1 MLMRFICEDR
11 YHCRSWGLSVS
22 ISGDR
27 IKKAKR
33 RSAKSRAN
41 SLSFR
46 TETRIA
52 KSFLKHK
59 SKANDFCSSDDDAAA
74 YAAFL
79 MDMKK
84 KHKPELPLHYDSVE
98 RATELRWRLQNF
110 RAFEKSIFD
119 SIERGLNRDAVSVPN
134 GEKNVGQLLEI
145 LFRTG
150 ALEKIAK
157 YEASLREQ
165 VKKTD
170 VELEAL
176 AEWRCFHSLD
186 RGSIDSPLS
195 EPLDWEEAVGV
206 DRQIP

>member
-1 MLMRFICEDR
+1 
-11 YHCRSWGLSVS
+11 V
-22 ISGDR
+22 
-27 IKKAKR
+27 
-33 RSAKSRAN
+33 KSRAN
-41 SLSFR
+41 SLFFR

-52 KSFLKHK
+52 KSLLRLKP
-59 SKANDFCSSDDDAAA
+59 KAKDFCSSDDDAAA

-84 KHKPELPLHYDSVE
+84 KHKPELPRHYELVE
-98 RATELRWRLQNF
+98 RAAELRWRLRNIPIW
-110 RAFEKSIFD
+110 EKSFFD
-119 SIERGLNRDAVSVPN
+119 AMRYALNPDAASVPN
-134 GEKNVGQLLEI
+134 VEKDVMPVLEMF
-145 LFRTG
+145 LRTG

-157 YEASLREQ
+157 YEAPLREQ

-186 RGSIDSPLS
+186 RGSIDSPVS